1 MDEVLEKFLIDGP
14 DPAQMQRIKAQIRA
28 SEIYALDDQNGLARR
43 YGAALSIG
51 LTIEDVINWPDELNA
66 VTADDVMA
74 AAHDVLELKNSVT
87 GWLMK
92 EDAE

>member
-14 DPAQMQRIKAQIRA
+14 DPAQMERIKAQVRA
-28 SEIYALDDQNGLARR
+28 SEIYALDNQNGLAQR

-51 LTIEDVINWPDELNA
+51 LTVEDVINWPDALNA

-74 AAHDVLELKNSVT
+74 AARDVLELKNSVT

>member
-1 MDEVLEKFLIDGP
+1 
-14 DPAQMQRIKAQIRA
+14 
-28 SEIYALDDQNGLARR
+28 LARR
-43 YGAALSIG
+43 YGAALAIG
-51 LTIEDVINWPDELNA
+51 LTVEDVANWPKELDA

-74 AAHDVLELKNSVT
+74 AAHEVLDLRNSVT